1 MNFKD
6 TAAQSSHSYNV
17 GLIALEFPHI
27 SLAYSGDIALESR
40 YRYRRAVLRSGFCR
54 HFDFLD
60 NGIDTVVDDDLYRK
74 VAKSL
79 GINVECNEVSGLA
92 CYRSGLVDHPSVL
105 CEDIE
110 IKCDVTY
117 RNISVPL
124 LVHDEPELR
133 TVRGDYLS
141 IELVIVDGKGRA
153 ELDRDLD
160 IFKTRYRLDLRKLLG
175 KDIEKSVRDVVAGLE
190 SGLLRIAIIGEDS
203 VHARVERDFD
213 SVCVRIGLSE
223 EETGRRRLVD
233 FHYEVIYFGKSFVS
247 FSRRHI
253 MLLPKAD
260 GDFTLYPRGII
271 QERSA
276 QARRKP

>member
-1 MNFKD
+1 M
-6 TAAQSSHSYNV
+6 S
-17 GLIALEFPHI
+17 
-27 SLAYSGDIALESR
+27 
-40 YRYRRAVLRSGFCR
+40 R

-60 NGIDTVVDDDLYRK
+60 NSIDTVVDDDLYRK

-105 CEDIE
+105 SEDIE
-110 IKCDVTY
+110 IKCDVAY
-117 RNISVPL
+117 RNRSVPL

-133 TVRGDYLS
+133 TVCGDYLS

-153 ELDRDLD
+153 ELDRNLD
-160 IFKTRYRLDLRKLLG
+160 IFKTRYRLDLRNLLR

-190 SGLLRIAIIGEDS
+190 SGLLRVAIISEES
-203 VHARVERDFD
+203 VLACVERYLD
-213 SVCVRIGLSE
+213 SLSVRIGLSE
-223 EETGRRRLVD
+223 KETGRRRLVNL
-233 FHYEVIYFGKSFVS
+233 HYEVIDFGKPFVS

-253 MLLPKAD
+253 MLLPEAD
-260 GDFTLYPRGII
+260 GNFTPGLGRVI